1 MWRQCRCARGSID
14 ILVIPSSGDKRSATE
29 RRGFASKFKHQL
41 EQLQDSFITYCT
53 AAVELYRK
61 QFACTFVMV
70 REYDLFSRLL
80 ATVTRQ
86 GELCSMDQC
95 FAASFLTYM
104 GVKSVIYIQFGTHS
118 YTE

>member
-1 MWRQCRCARGSID
+1 MWRQCWCACGGTD
-14 ILVIPSSGDKRSATE
+14 ILVIPSSGDKRFATE

-53 AAVELYRK
+53 AAVGLCRK

-86 GELCSMDQC
+86 AEIL
-95 FAASFLTYM
+95 
-104 GVKSVIYIQFGTHS
+104 V
-118 YTE
+118 